1 MDILL
6 YPASPLIELLTSL
19 ADPHY
24 LPQILSTSALTA
36 APAYPWHSTCA
47 LLVLAGPPPDHTAVR
62 KYVEL
67 GGRVLALGAGVK
79 RPLGIDE
86 SFLRISDGVTS
97 LCVDFYNQTPTQE
110 TVRFDGAQIPVPRI
124 PSATLDVDADRVKIL
139 ARFASDNSPAGVLSE
154 GGRIAVWSCPSLHET
169 LLRATLI
176 ALGLRL
182 GTQGQSSSILPQ
194 LLLAHPQNWKVQERI
209 LQSLFPERALSS
221 LTIEEGGGNASPQS
235 TQGMVFSDEANSF
248 HFHVLGESPP
258 ERNCEEKDRD
268 ILLPKKPLT
277 PEQEQLHTPLFS
289 SSVFFSALDEFR
301 DKEESNRAS
310 TWRIGDALLYGEVVT
325 STQSMLEKNPKF
337 LRALPAPIV
346 SFASKQIAGRG
357 RGANAWISPAGCML
371 VSLTLRVPV
380 KNTPSAASPDRFIR
394 TSNLVFIQ
402 YLFAIAVADACR
414 AIDPSRKWA
423 NRVKLKW
430 PNDIYG
436 EFPSQDTWKK
446 TELKKIGGILV
457 NLNFGDGTVDIVV
470 GCGLNILNEPPVA
483 SLAQLAAL
491 ADHDTQEPSNLRV
504 KRVTAAILAAF
515 ERIWSSFLENEE
527 LGFEPFLDRYTSDW
541 VHSNQIV
548 TLTTTTPHTTVR
560 VESITT
566 DHGLLRTVPL
576 SNAQGSQYI
585 DLQPDGNSFDM
596 MKGLIKMK
604 GM

>member
-1 MDILL
+1 MRDDVFVMDILL
-6 YPASPLIELLTSL
+6 YPASPLIESL
-19 ADPHY
+19 AALVDPHY

-47 LLVLAGPPPDHTAVR
+47 LLVLVGPPPDYTAVR

-289 SSVFFSALDEFR
+289 SSVFFSALNEFR

-310 TWRIGDALLYGEVVT
+310 TWRIGNALLYGEVVT
-325 STQSMLEKNPKF
+325 STQSMLEK
-337 LRALPAPIV
+337 
-346 SFASKQIAGRG
+346 
-357 RGANAWISPAGCML
+357 
-371 VSLTLRVPV
+371 
-380 KNTPSAASPDRFIR
+380 
-394 TSNLVFIQ
+394 
-402 YLFAIAVADACR
+402 
-414 AIDPSRKWA
+414 
-423 NRVKLKW
+423 
-430 PNDIYG
+430 
-436 EFPSQDTWKK
+436 
-446 TELKKIGGILV
+446 
-457 NLNFGDGTVDIVV
+457 
-470 GCGLNILNEPPVA
+470 
-483 SLAQLAAL
+483 
-491 ADHDTQEPSNLRV
+491 
-504 KRVTAAILAAF
+504 
-515 ERIWSSFLENEE
+515 
-527 LGFEPFLDRYTSDW
+527 
-541 VHSNQIV
+541 
-548 TLTTTTPHTTVR
+548 
-560 VESITT
+560 
-566 DHGLLRTVPL
+566 
-576 SNAQGSQYI
+576 
-585 DLQPDGNSFDM
+585 
-596 MKGLIKMK
+596 
-604 GM
+604 